1 VRRTLRKRSVIALNT
16 ALIGIGISDTDI
28 ENMFR
33 HRGAWK
39 ARRKVLSLRAGLRS
53 SSIADATRHK
63 HAGGHNGTAIIAEI
77 VDLDRKIQAA
87 DTCYHA
93 LTHQEQLFVDTRYT
107 DGLSMRLVARSLG
120 ISEASVYRVR
130 RGVLD
135 KCRAIL
141 GA

>member
-1 VRRTLRKRSVIALNT
+1 MPLNT
-16 ALIGIGISDTDI
+16 ALIGIADTDI

-39 ARRKVLSLRAGLRS
+39 ARRRVLSLRAGLRS
-53 SSIADATRHK
+53 GSVADATRHK
-63 HAGGHNGTAIIAEI
+63 HAGGHNGTTIIAEI
-77 VDLDRKIQAA
+77 VDLDIKIQAA

-120 ISEASVYRVR
+120 ISETSAYRLR
-130 RGVLD
+130 RAVLD
-135 KCRAIL
+135 KCRGIL
-141 GA
+141 EHKKTPASGE